1 MQSNFRYDKF
11 AIIAK
16 IWHSENFAGITKF
29 SLCHSESLR
38 NFHYAIA
45 KFTVPHPAATVPLA
59 PAATIPTALFHFF
72 ML

>member
-1 MQSNFRYDKF
+1 MIAKYG
-11 AIIAK
+11 IAK
-16 IWHSENFAGITKF
+16 I
-29 SLCHSESLR
+29 SLGLR
-38 NFHYAIA
+38 NFRYAIA